1 MPRAGGPEALAVE
14 LHARHMY
21 DAACVLELFEML
33 PRAEV
38 TRLSQSKGSVF
49 AGGSYSHGPIKGLR
63 HFTKEFPN
71 VFRYLCACI
80 LHVLPTHKF
89 SSLLISDS
97 VESEPHSD
105 PNNGPTLNL
114 LVPLTNFTGGSL
126 LLGETCELDF
136 KLGAWAFNARDC
148 PHSVLPFEGRR
159 LMLIAYSSKDVW
171 NFECGR
177 SISSPKIVA
186 LFYPTPAPSCLPR
199 RKDLCPIFGLLSSLL
214 M

>member
-1 MPRAGGPEALAVE
+1 MCPLCMPRLVPKPNLLKRRAADECKGSLAKVPRAGGPEALAVE
-14 LHARHMY
+14 LHARHLY
-21 DAACVLELFEML
+21 DATSVLELFELL

-38 TRLSQSKGSVF
+38 TPLSQTKGSVF

-105 PNNGPTLNL
+105 PNNGPTLNP
-114 LVPLTNFTGGSL
+114 LVPLTNFSGGVFAS
-126 LLGETCELDF
+126 
-136 KLGAWAFNARDC
+136 
-148 PHSVLPFEGRR
+148 GRG
-159 LMLIAYSSKDVW
+159 V
-171 NFECGR
+171 
-177 SISSPKIVA
+177 
-186 LFYPTPAPSCLPR
+186 
-199 RKDLCPIFGLLSSLL
+199 
-214 M
+214 